1 MRITESTLRSIVRQE
16 ILRESV
22 AETAALDEADLNE
35 ATQEREWQGKVYRAS
50 PGAISVLKKYNLDIK
65 AAVDSGAFNWVV
77 SRGGSPYAVA
87 QAAHIVATGRPY
99 QKKPKAAA
107 PPA

>member
-50 PGAISVLKKYNLDIK
+50 PGAVSVLKKYNFDIK

-99 QKKPKAAA
+99 SKKTRPVSL
-107 PPA
+107 PA